1 MKVIFIINPISGTG
15 RQSSIKFLIKNQIHK
30 SIDYQI
36 IETEYAGHA
45 AKIASKNRDITDV
58 IIAIGG
64 DGTALEVGSML
75 IGSNTL
81 LGLIPA
87 GSGNGLARHLKIP
100 IRLKKA
106 IELVNNHEIK
116 TIDTVKVNGTPFLS
130 TMGLGFDAHIAK
142 LFDDNGT
149 RGFWAYVKLIS
160 REYFRYIPKT
170 FNIEIDGMPFQ
181 KKAWIVCIANSSQ
194 YGNGAIISP
203 ESLIDDGI
211 LDLCII
217 RRPSLLQTPLFIA
230 RFFNGSLHKSAL
242 LNRKSGKRIIIQN
255 NFELFHIDGEPTLSN
270 KELKIEIN
278 PLSLKILTPNKN
290 G

>member
-1 MKVIFIINPISGTG
+1 
-15 RQSSIKFLIKNQIHK
+15 
-30 SIDYQI
+30 
-36 IETEYAGHA
+36 
-45 AKIASKNRDITDV
+45 
-58 IIAIGG
+58 
-64 DGTALEVGSML
+64 
-75 IGSNTL
+75 
-81 LGLIPA
+81 
-87 GSGNGLARHLKIP
+87 
-100 IRLKKA
+100 
-106 IELVNNHEIK
+106 
-116 TIDTVKVNGTPFLS
+116 
-130 TMGLGFDAHIAK
+130 
-142 LFDDNGT
+142 
-149 RGFWAYVKLIS
+149 
-160 REYFRYIPKT
+160 
-170 FNIEIDGMPFQ
+170 MPFQ